1 MKNEVYKIRI
11 VADTEEDIFADVY
24 VEKNTPF
31 ISLHQFITEAF
42 KLNNMEMAS
51 FYLSNDQW
59 DKGEEITLFPMQID
73 DEQTNSKSM
82 EETTLNEIF
91 NQGIQKILYLHDFL
105 NMNIFYIEIIESKQL
120 DNKVEGVE
128 LIHQFGQ
135 YQAKKTIIEE
145 NEATN
150 EASAID
156 EIYKEFNEDIIGD
169 DFEEL
174 DEDLY

>member
-1 MKNEVYKIRI
+1 MKNEVYKLRI

-120 DNKVEGVE
+120 DNKVDVVE

-135 YQAKKTIIEE
+135 YQPKKTIIEE
-145 NEATN
+145 NEATS

>member
-1 MKNEVYKIRI
+1 MKNEVYKLRI

-105 NMNIFYIEIIESKQL
+105 NMNIFYIEIIESKQI
-120 DNKVEGVE
+120 DIKVDGVE

>member
-11 VADTEEDIFADVY
+11 VADTEEDIFADVF

-105 NMNIFYIEIIESKQL
+105 NMNIFYIEIIEFKQT
-120 DNKVEGVE
+120 DNKVDGVE

-135 YQAKKTIIEE
+135 YQAKKAIIEE

>member
-11 VADTEEDIFADVY
+11 VADTEEDIFADVF
-24 VEKNTPF
+24 VERNTPF
-31 ISLHQFITEAF
+31 ISLHQFIIEAF

-82 EETTLNEIF
+82 EETTLNEIY

-105 NMNIFYIEIIESKQL
+105 NMNIFYIEIIESKQI
-120 DNKVEGVE
+120 DNKVDDVE